1 MVRRHEQSSFGAAH
15 AFPGGVV
22 DPEDAEVHEFCEG
35 LTGDEVNSRLGVK
48 ADGLSYYSAAVREL
62 FEEAGVLFADFSNLD
77 ENRASIRNALN
88 DRSMNWAEFVNQNE
102 LSLHCGKFHYFS
114 HWVTPETMAKRYSTR
129 FFLAELPQG
138 QIAEH
143 CGGELTDS
151 CWATASDTLAASRR
165 GDVKLHY
172 PTIKTLESVA
182 RHHSM
187 VELVDWARSCVE
199 WGITSMIPMMI
210 QRNGKSEIVLPGD
223 KDYPGAKS

>member
-1 MVRRHEQSSFGAAH
+1 MVRRHEKSSFGDAH

-22 DPEDAEVHEFCEG
+22 DPEDHEVHDYCHG
-35 LTGDEVNSRLGVK
+35 LTEKQANSRLGVQSG
-48 ADGLSYYSAAVREL
+48 GLSYYSAAIREV
-62 FEEAGVLFADFSNLD
+62 FEETGVLFADFSNLD
-77 ENRASIRNALN
+77 ENLVSVRNALN

-102 LSLHCGKFHYFS
+102 LSLHCGQFFYCS
-114 HWVTPETMAKRYSTR
+114 HWITPEKMAKRYSTR
-129 FFLAELPQG
+129 FFLAELPEG

-165 GDVKLHY
+165 GDLLLHF

-182 RHHSM
+182 RHDSM

-199 WGITSMIPMMI
+199 WGITSMVPMVI
-210 QRNGKSEIVLPGD
+210 ERNGKNEIVLPGE

>member
-1 MVRRHEQSSFGAAH
+1 
-15 AFPGGVV
+15 
-22 DPEDAEVHEFCEG
+22 
-35 LTGDEVNSRLGVK
+35 LGVQSG
-48 ADGLSYYSAAVREL
+48 GLSYYSAAIREV
-62 FEEAGVLFADFSNLD
+62 FEETGVLFADFSALD
-77 ENRASIRNALN
+77 ENLVSVRNALN

-102 LSLHCGKFHYFS
+102 LSLHCGQFFYFS
-114 HWVTPETMAKRYSTR
+114 HWITPEKMARRYSTR
-129 FFLAELPQG
+129 FFLAELPEG

-165 GDVKLHY
+165 GDLKLHF

-187 VELVDWARSCVE
+187 PELVDWARSCVE
-199 WGITSMIPMMI
+199 WGITTMVPMVI
-210 QRNGKSEIVLPGD
+210 ERNGKNEIVLPGE